1 MSFHGSDQIPTPNID
16 ALAYNGIILNS
27 HYVPALCT
35 PSRSALM
42 TGKNPI
48 HLGMQHS
55 VIFPAEPRG
64 LPLNE
69 KLLPE
74 VRFQMDGISQYTCI
88 FSEIRILRGY
98 SGLEGLK
105 NRFLDYCIFF
115 GFSKIGGY
123 KRFKSSVVQ
132 MEFSCRAGYLRRVLR
147 IQWHKWEDD
156 ETMCMKK

>member
-16 ALAYNGIILNS
+16 ALAYNGIILNN

-55 VIFPAEPRG
+55 VLLLAEPRG
-64 LPLNE
+64 LPLSE

-74 VRFQMDGISQYTCI
+74 VGFQILFFKCI
-88 FSEIRILRGY
+88 RTR
-98 SGLEGLK
+98 
-105 NRFLDYCIFF
+105 D
-115 GFSKIGGY
+115 
-123 KRFKSSVVQ
+123 VQ
-132 MEFSCRAGYLRRVLR
+132 N
-147 IQWHKWEDD
+147 Q
-156 ETMCMKK
+156 

>member
-88 FSEIRILRGY
+88 FSEIRILRGH

-115 GFSKIGGY
+115 GFSKIGGVT
-123 KRFKSSVVQ
+123 KGLKAASSKWNLVAARVI
-132 MEFSCRAGYLRRVLR
+132 FAGCFVSSGTSGR
-147 IQWHKWEDD
+147 
-156 ETMCMKK
+156 MMKLCV